1 MSRLLPTDVPER
13 DPAAQLAELAGGRL
27 LVRHRD
33 GLSLL
38 ADVGRQEAADLL
50 DRVDGRRTAAE
61 IARATPDPDRSM
73 ALLRSFAGELV
84 RVRGSG
90 PPTSGRQPGAE
101 EAVAPPEGS
110 GPAAGAAPAPG
121 LRLAVLVSG
130 PGGEALAEE
139 LRRSSGV
146 RIEVHSL
153 RPEENFGAGPAPGL
167 DALSSDADRWVVALE
182 GASYGR
188 LLALQD
194 ACLRRGLSPL
204 FVTFDPDGVRIG
216 PTVRPERRT
225 ACLGCSLLAAL
236 APAGLGAGEALAAG
250 SALRTIGLHDLLA
263 GAPDRPVLRR
273 LAVRVARE
281 AATPQRSVN
290 GLALLSATGAERT
303 LPVPRRPD
311 CPACSPGAEV
321 PQSDPLRAEPASEP
335 LHVGILGGGT
345 AGCLVALAI
354 RARRPEARV
363 TLIRDPDTPPIGV
376 GEATTPLV
384 PQFLHADLGI
394 GAEELFREVRP
405 TFKLGIR
412 FDWGPERNGRSGFP
426 YPFGPLRTL
435 EAATW
440 DGDLDACS
448 LWAVLMAAGAVPV
461 RAEEG
466 SAGRWTAE
474 LGTEVAYHLD
484 NRRLA
489 AFLERLARV
498 RGVEI
503 IEARVVGVERTAE
516 GAGQEIVS
524 LVGEGGRR
532 FLFDLYVD
540 CSGFRSLLMGDAL
553 GSPFVDYGAS
563 LFTDRAV
570 VGAVPRAPGAPM
582 PPFTRARTLEAGWSW
597 SIPQPESDHVG
608 SVYSSAF
615 SDAERAAR
623 ELATVHPGLRE
634 AGGLRELS
642 FRPGR
647 RRHFWRGNVVALGNA
662 YGFVEPLEST
672 ALHLL
677 IRQIGLLVRH
687 LPGGAGGARGA
698 DGDGEREDREALRER
713 LNRRVGDFWD
723 YVRWFLALHFRF
735 NRRLDTPFWRAC
747 RDGVDVSAHGEL
759 LERFRNG
766 GPLAYQDDAARF
778 DYPDPLWGP
787 EGVDTLLL
795 GQGVLCRLPEPP
807 VPEPAWRAETERCR
821 RFAATCLPQ
830 ADLLARLPEHPEVLG
845 SLESGFRS
853 RGRAF

>member
-13 DPAAQLAELAGGRL
+13 DPAAQLVELPDRRL
-27 LVRHRD
+27 LVRHRA

-38 ADVGRQEAADLL
+38 AGVGRREVDELL
-50 DRVDGRRTAAE
+50 AEVDGRRTVAQIARTTPDP
-61 IARATPDPDRSM
+61 ARAT

-84 RVRGSG
+84 RVRSAGS
-90 PPTSGRQPGAE
+90 PDPGTAPDAG
-101 EAVAPPEGS
+101 AVIEP
-110 GPAAGAAPAPG
+110 PAAD

-130 PGGEALAEE
+130 AGGAALAEE
-139 LRRSSGV
+139 VGRRPGPRVEV
-146 RIEVHSL
+146 RAVP
-153 RPEENFGAGPAPGL
+153 PEEGPEDGL
-167 DALSSDADRWVVALE
+167 DRALDDLPAAVDRLVVALE

-194 ACLRRGLSPL
+194 SSLRRGFSPL
-204 FVTFDPDGVRIG
+204 FVTFDPDGVRVG
-216 PTVRPERRT
+216 PIVQADGRT

-236 APAGLGAGEALAAG
+236 APAGLGAGETLAAAA
-250 SALRTIGLHDLLA
+250 ALRTIGLGDLL
-263 GAPDRPVLRR
+263 GPAPDRPFLRR
-273 LAVRVARE
+273 LAARVARE
-281 AATPQRSVN
+281 AGRPDLGMDRSVD
-290 GLALLSATGAERT
+290 GLVLVSATGAERS
-303 LPVPRRPD
+303 LPVTRRAD
-311 CPACSPGAEV
+311 CPACPACRDAAEETTGAT
-321 PQSDPLRAEPASEP
+321 LRATSPAP

-345 AGCLVALAI
+345 AGCLAALAI
-354 RARRPEARV
+354 RARRPDARV
-363 TLIRDPDTPPIGV
+363 TLIQDPGTPPIGV
-376 GEATTPLV
+376 GEATTPLM

-394 GAEELFREVRP
+394 GAEELFRDVRP

-412 FDWGPERNGRSGFP
+412 FDWGSERNGRSGFP

-435 EAATW
+435 EAVTW

-448 LWAVLMAAGAVPV
+448 RHAVLMAAGAVPV

-466 SAGRWTAE
+466 SGDGRWVADF
-474 LGTEVAYHLD
+474 GTETAYHLD

-503 IEARVVGVERTAE
+503 VEARVAGVERTA
-516 GAGQEIVS
+516 AGDRPEVVS

-532 FLFDLYVD
+532 FVFDLYVD

-570 VGAVPRAPGAPM
+570 VASVPRAPGAPM

-615 SDAERAAR
+615 TDAERAAR
-623 ELATVHPGLRE
+623 ELAAVHPGLRP
-634 AGGLRELS
+634 ADGLRELS

-687 LPGGAGGARGA
+687 LPAGHGG
-698 DGDGEREDREALRER
+698 GDGEREREDRDALHRR
-713 LNRRVGDFWD
+713 LNREVGDFWD
-723 YVRWFLALHFRF
+723 YVRFFLALHFRF

-747 RDGVDVSAHGEL
+747 RDEVDVSTHEEL
-759 LERFRNG
+759 LERFRAG
-766 GPLAYQDDAARF
+766 GPLAYQDDGDGF

-787 EGVDTLLL
+787 EGIDTILL
-795 GQGVLCRLPEPP
+795 GQGVLCRLPGPT
-807 VPEPAWRAETERCR
+807 VPERAWREETERRR

-830 ADLLARLPEHPEVLG
+830 ADLLAGLPEHPEVLE
-845 SLESGFRS
+845 SLESAFRA